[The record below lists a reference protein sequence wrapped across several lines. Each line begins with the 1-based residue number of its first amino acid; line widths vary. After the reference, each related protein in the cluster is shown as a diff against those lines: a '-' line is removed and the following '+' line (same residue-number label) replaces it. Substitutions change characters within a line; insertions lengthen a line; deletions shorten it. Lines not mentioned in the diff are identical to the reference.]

1 MKITSAHTT
10 VLTVLAA
17 LYALAGC
24 TPLSPRLDSTF
35 GNSVRTLQ
43 ALQTVNPDASANPDN
58 PTISGTEAHE
68 AIGRYTKSYGTPA
81 TQSSF
86 GIGTGQAR

>member
-1 MKITSAHTT
+1 MKIISARTA
-10 VLTVLAA
+10 LTVLAA
-17 LYALAGC
+17 LYALGGC

-35 GNSVRTLQ
+35 GHSLHTLQ

-58 PTISGTEAHE
+58 PPFDGTAAREAMV
-68 AIGRYTKSYGTPA
+68 RYTKSNNMPPA
-81 TQSSF
+81 QGGF

>member
-1 MKITSAHTT
+1 MKITSEQS
-10 VLTVLAA
+10 VLVVLAA
-17 LYALAGC
+17 LYALGGC

-58 PTISGTEAHE
+58 PTFDGAAAYEVISRH
-68 AIGRYTKSYGTPA
+68 TKSYNTPPA
-81 TQSSF
+81 QSSF

>member
-1 MKITSAHTT
+1 MKITPAHTA
-10 VLTVLAA
+10 LTVLAA
-17 LYALAGC
+17 LYALGGC

-35 GNSVRTLQ
+35 GNSLHTLQ

-58 PTISGTEAHE
+58 PPFDGIAAHE
-68 AIGRYTKSYGTPA
+68 VIKHHAKSYSAPPA
-81 TQSSF
+81 QSSS